1 MPRMAALPPLGA
13 HVSVAGGMPRAI
25 ERANE
30 LGCTAIQIFV
40 KNASQ
45 WRGKETS
52 DAEVSEF
59 RAAHEGSA
67 VGPLVAHA
75 SYLINL
81 CPTDPGILEKSHEAL
96 ADELRRAARLGVR
109 GLVLHPGAHL
119 GAGEEAGADCVAA
132 SLDAVLA
139 AVPDAGTRVL
149 LENTAGQGSCLGY
162 RLEHLARI
170 RERVSE
176 PGRVGVCIDTCHS
189 FAAGYAIHEA
199 AGYEDFLAEIEELLG
214 FAALGCIHLNDS
226 VRPFNSR
233 RDRHAHIGE
242 GEIGLDAFARFLTD
256 PRLAAVPMVL
266 ETEPGD
272 DMEGHRR
279 DLETLRGLVVP
290 RKKTRTRKVS
300 SPSGRSSG

>member
-25 ERANE
+25 ERATE

-40 KNASQ
+40 KNANQ
-45 WRGKETS
+45 WRGKETPEE
-52 DAEVSEF
+52 EVAEF
-59 RAAHEGSA
+59 RSAHEGSA

-81 CPTDPGILEKSHEAL
+81 CATDPAILEKSREGL

-119 GAGEEAGADCVAA
+119 GAGEEAGVDCVAA
-132 SLDAVLA
+132 SLDAVFA
-139 AVPDAGTRVL
+139 AVPDETTRVL
-149 LENTAGQGSCLGY
+149 LENTAGQGSCLGH

-170 RERVSE
+170 RERVSR
-176 PGRVGVCIDTCHS
+176 PDRVGVCIDTCHS
-189 FAAGYAIHEA
+189 FAAGYAIHEP
-199 AGYEDFLAEIEELLG
+199 AGHEDFLAEIEELLG
-214 FAALGCIHLNDS
+214 LDALGCIHLNDS

-233 RDRHAHIGE
+233 RDRHAHIGF

-272 DMEGHRR
+272 EMEGHRR
-279 DLETLRGLVVP
+279 DLKTLRELVLGP
-290 RKKTRTRKVS
+290 EKKTKRKTARR
-300 SPSGRSSG
+300 RS